1 MRHLFLIIVFL
12 IALVGCETKHKDFF
26 ILKGEIKGL
35 TKGILYLEK
44 VRDNKYVLVD
54 TFRVK
59 NDGIFEMSDS
69 LYSPEVYYL
78 RLKEKPNEE
87 IQFFAEQG
95 NISINS
101 KLDKFSSKA
110 KISGSENQELWTKY
124 QGIMSKFNDENLDLV
139 KEKFMAQKDEN
150 HSKVDSLEQIY
161 KKHVKRK
168 YLYATNFAV
177 KNADKEVAPYIAL
190 SDLYDAN
197 IYLLDTIEKSMNAQI
212 KSSMYGKKLT
222 EFVKKIKATERDT
235 LN

>member
-1 MRHLFLIIVFL
+1 M
-12 IALVGCETKHKDFF
+12 ALVGCETKHKDFF

-35 TKGILYLEK
+35 TKGTLYLEK

-54 TFRVK
+54 SFRVK

-78 RLKEKPNEE
+78 RLKEKPKEE

-95 NISINS
+95 RISIHS
-101 KLDKFSSKA
+101 KLDKFSSKV
-110 KISGSENQELWTKY
+110 KISGSENQDLWGNY
-124 QGIMSKFNDENLDLV
+124 QGIMRKFNDENLDLV
-139 KEKFMAQKDEN
+139 KEKFMAQKDKN
-150 HSKVDSLEQIY
+150 QSKIDSLERIY

-177 KNADKEVAPYIAL
+177 KNAAKEVAPYIAL

-197 IYLLDTIEKSMNAQI
+197 IYLLDTIEKSMSAQI
-212 KSSMYGKKLT
+212 KLSMYGKKLT
-222 EFVKKIKATERDT
+222 EFVKKIKETERDT
-235 LN
+235 LK